1 MSVAFGDVVG
11 SVSGFVVGLSVG
23 FGDAVGSS
31 PSGHLPSPVTVKVIQ
46 ISSPLLIGIISSH
59 NASC

>member
-31 PSGHLPSPVTVKVIQ
+31 PSGHLPSPVTVKVMQ
-46 ISSPLLIGIISSH
+46 I
-59 NASC
+59 